1 MTDHVSLCVTEIHR
15 IISCVIKIQAV
26 WRSYICRSNLSII
39 APWKNLNQ
47 FNGHIIGSHRE
58 ILMDFDTSFEAIYSC
73 VITKISYNIKKNLWF
88 WVKFHHDGEVRR
100 YHWKKFEDIIKKCV
114 DHKKKLRIE
123 NTIVTGKLAIRRL
136 ILH

>member
-1 MTDHVSLCVTEIHR
+1 M
-15 IISCVIKIQAV
+15 
-26 WRSYICRSNLSII
+26 
-39 APWKNLNQ
+39 
-47 FNGHIIGSHRE
+47 IGSHRE

-73 VITKISYNIKKNLWF
+73 VITKIMYNIKKKFWF

-123 NTIVTGKLAIRRL
+123 YTVITGKLAIRRL